1 MEVEKGTKAYKEL
14 LKNNKTMKELEEQSP
29 ELAAKYRKLQEEAI
43 KYVDRMKS
51 LN

>member
-1 MEVEKGTKAYKEL
+1 MEVEKGSKAN
-14 LKNNKTMKELEEQSP
+14 KNLIKNSKTLKELEEESP